1 MKNLFLIAAL
11 SAVTVTF
18 GQTFEAKTFS
28 NGGGFDTSAGVST
41 GDSLALQ
48 SSSFEVFQTAS
59 GSKYLKA
66 ISSRTGN
73 EYAVWVGSQ
82 TEFSFE
88 DNAVYESR
96 SGAFCVYL
104 IGKSGFPYAKYLDKV
119 AEAE

>member
-28 NGGGFDTSAGVST
+28 NSGGFDTSAGVSL
-41 GDSLALQ
+41 GDSLTLQ
-48 SSSFEVFQTAS
+48 NRSFELFQTAS

-66 ISSRTGN
+66 VSSRTGD
-73 EYAVWVGSQ
+73 EYAVWVGNQ

-88 DNAVYESR
+88 GSTVYESR
-96 SGAFCVYL
+96 SGAFCIYL
-104 IGKSGFPYAKYLDKV
+104 IGKSGFPYAKYLNKITEV
-119 AEAE
+119 